1 MRRSLKYKIH
11 GISKTIFWIKLYKNT
26 NIYLY
31 THRKIIISLCN
42 RLKMKELD
50 LNIIKG
56 YLDSRV
62 LVILTYH
69 F

>member
-11 GISKTIFWIKLYKNT
+11 GISKTICWIKLYKT
-26 NIYLY
+26 HVYLY
-31 THRKIIISLCN
+31 THREIIISLCN
-42 RLKMKELD
+42 SLKMKELD
-50 LNIIKG
+50 LSIIKV